1 MKRTIIFV
9 VGFILI
15 GFILGYLIF
24 GRISG
29 EYMPLEAIFTKS
41 DNVLEKIGRSLSGL
55 REIKQNILISGG
67 VGGIVGL
74 VISLVKK

>member
-1 MKRTIIFV
+1 MKKTIIFII
-9 VGFILI
+9 GFVLI

-29 EYMPLEAIFTKS
+29 EYITLEAIFTKS
-41 DNVLEKIGRSLSGL
+41 ENVLEKIGRSLTGL

-67 VGGIVGL
+67 VGGVVGL
-74 VISLVKK
+74 VISLIKK